1 MPEYI
6 PGKPFVPP
14 STTIQRH
21 VVGEAT
27 DVHYGF
33 APEERIAAPPPT
45 EIASSIPAPIAPQP
59 ALDIPKITIEPPF
72 TEPGEAAENIEH
84 GVTEPTP
91 TVEQRR
97 FSAPQM
103 EWDATRYVGLILMI
117 VKY

>member
-1 MPEYI
+1 
-6 PGKPFVPP
+6 VPP
-14 STTIQRH
+14 STTIQQH

-33 APEERIAAPPPT
+33 APEERIAAPPST
-45 EIASSIPAPIAPQP
+45 EIAPQIAPPEP
-59 ALDIPKITIEPPF
+59 AREIPTVTVEPPF
-72 TEPGEAAENIEH
+72 TEPGETAENIDQ

-103 EWDATRYVGLILMI
+103 EWDATQ
-117 VKY
+117 